1 MLDVR
6 FAQRLNQFLDA
17 ASKMRADYFKKAYP
31 DMQRDEPPLYAME
44 GSRYVRIVNDMGNQ
58 RFAYCFVDK
67 QTGDVLKTDGWK
79 KPAKH
84 ARSNIWDDDFGLSG
98 LGPYGAKYLK

>member
-6 FAQRLNQFLDA
+6 FALRLNQFLDA
-17 ASKMRADYFKKAYP
+17 ASKMREAYRTKTFP
-31 DMQRDEPPLYAME
+31 MLEPEPPLTAME
-44 GSRYVRIVNDMGNQ
+44 GSRYVRIVHTNGAQ
-58 RFAYCFVDK
+58 RFSYCFVDK
-67 QTGDVLKTDGWK
+67 TNGDVLKSESWK

-98 LGPYGAKYLK
+98 LSQYGAKYLK